1 VSVVKVNGFRYHGS
15 SGSPLRAVV
24 DGGPIVNALSVDVE
38 DYYQVGAFATRIRRG
53 DWDRYPSR
61 VEANTR
67 AMLDLFEAAQVR
79 ATFFVLGW
87 IAERH
92 PSLVRTIVA
101 RGHEVASHG
110 YSHTNVTEQ
119 SPAAFRADVRRTRGL
134 LEDIGGTA
142 VRGYRAANFSI
153 GRETAWAFS
162 VLAEEGYAYSSS
174 VYPMWHDQN
183 AIQLRRRDPFVPQ
196 EVEQFL
202 EIPLSTVN
210 LLGLNLPCSGGGYF
224 RLLPYPVSRWALRR
238 INHLEKRPF
247 IFYVHPWEIDPQQ
260 PRITGASLKSRL
272 RHYTNLTR
280 VEQRLRLLLEEF
292 RWDRVDKVF
301 VSDQPELTT
310 AWPWQQSA

>member
-1 VSVVKVNGFRYHGS
+1 VSVAKANGSRYHGS
-15 SGSPLRAVV
+15 SAGEPRAAA
-24 DGGPIVNALSVDVE
+24 DGRAIVNALSVDVE
-38 DYYQVGAFATRIRRG
+38 DYYQVGAFAKRISRE

-61 VEANTR
+61 VEANTS
-67 AMLDLFEAAQVR
+67 AMLDLFEDAKVH

-87 IAERH
+87 IAERY

-153 GRETAWAFS
+153 GRQTAWAFT

-196 EVEQFL
+196 EANQFL
-202 EIPLSTVN
+202 EIPLATVS

-224 RLLPYPVSRWALRR
+224 RLLPYPVSRWALQR

-247 IFYVHPWEIDPQQ
+247 IFYMHPWEIDPGQ
-260 PRITGASLKSRL
+260 PRVAGAPLKSRL
-272 RHYTNLTR
+272 RHYTNLAR
-280 VEQRLRLLLEEF
+280 VEQRLRLLLKEF

-301 VSDQPELTT
+301 VSDRPELTT
-310 AWPWQQSA
+310 GWPWQQSA